1 MTMRSAKGERMDAE
15 DNCDIYRHGDC
26 DQCYL
31 RDAEFTF
38 NNEWWCEICLLSG
51 VLYDEIFAQIEEKLG
66 FEAAL
71 DSLTKVTLDGHDL
84 DQIIFF
90 DGKDEIHVI
99 DQSPLIA
106 ELSRLE
112 REVRLSTH

>member
-1 MTMRSAKGERMDAE
+1 MKKPSAEGERMDAE
-15 DNCDIYRHGDC
+15 NNGDISRHGEC
-26 DQCYL
+26 DQCFL

-38 NNEWWCEICLLSG
+38 AGEWWCESCLLSG

-71 DSLTKVTLDGHDL
+71 DSLTKVTLDRHDL

-90 DGKDEIHVI
+90 DGRNEIHVI
-99 DQSPLIA
+99 NQTPLLA
-106 ELSRLE
+106 YLSRLE
-112 REVRLSTH
+112 REATPSTH